1 MLNAPFADKKSNPA
15 LKNLENTEQQLTL
28 NLLQQVLKQ
37 WRRKHLQQQL
47 LLFLPIILIVLVVFL
62 FCFSLTRFS
71 TAFNEMTAIAAIMLF
86 VLGILIKLALIK
98 RNKSYNNITLKNLI
112 VHLNSRFETLEQS
125 AQLILLEQDKL
136 SNLEKLQQNKVLARL
151 SDILQ
156 QQSQTHYAQLTPK
169 FAKRKFILRNILL
182 FISLMVFIILTQFT
196 LIDNALSLLKP
207 ADQNIHVIN
216 DKNQSEQN
224 NTVLKLL
231 STKVTVIP
239 PSYSIAEGEPAEF
252 TSKILNIDTL
262 VGSKVRWRLTFS
274 EQNADI
280 FLFFS
285 NGEHHQLVKQDDGSL
300 QFELILHKSTVYH
313 LASKDKVTG
322 VVEAIS
328 DIYRINLMPDNA
340 PKIRF
345 ISPKSTV
352 TEYGKNT
359 VPKLFAE
366 VQISDDFALTDIHI
380 KASIAKGSG
389 EGVKFRDQSF
399 TFDSDAMV
407 NAKQHYYKSWSIEA
421 LAMEPGDELYFS
433 IVATDNREPEHQQT
447 RSATKIIRWLDE
459 DQTGISADGILI
471 DFMPEYFKSQRQIII
486 ETLELIE
493 DNIDLD
499 RKSFNEKS
507 ELLGIAQSALKE
519 KYGQYLGDE
528 FEKQE
533 NEGDTFD
540 ENHHDLDHDK
550 PKIHIHDEQ
559 GGSANAVISANKTAV
574 PSESSGHLHEH
585 NTANNTNGSL
595 DSARMELINKYG
607 HNHEDSDVGVMTS
620 QDPRALMKKS
630 LANMWQAELHLM
642 LSEPEQALPFEQQ
655 ALKLLNLARKA
666 ERIYVK
672 RLGFE
677 PPPVT
682 EKRRYQG
689 DQADILANSM
699 LVSRFNLE
707 QLSNQTLVV
716 FRQFLQLLNKFNQPL
731 VPTKHIPNIAELQNE
746 KATNKRNYSKLK
758 PQLSADELALVKLTK
773 LALEKLID
781 DRPALV
787 ELLVVIEQV
796 LLEQRL
802 NLSQCNQ
809 CIILLTGKI
818 TQLLPNPTASPN
830 RKLQDFEEHQPLV
843 EQYSQFLEGSL

>member
-1 MLNAPFADKKSNPA
+1 MLSNSFVDKSSNPA

-28 NLLQQVLKQ
+28 SLLKQVLKQ
-37 WRRKHLQQQL
+37 FRRKHLQQQL
-47 LLFLPIILIVLVVFL
+47 LLFLPILLTALVVFL
-62 FCFSLTRFS
+62 FYFFLTGS
-71 TAFNEMTAIAAIMLF
+71 TDVLNEMTAIAAVMLF

-98 RNKSYNNITLKNLI
+98 RSKSYNNITLQNLI

-125 AQLILLEQDKL
+125 AQLILLEQHEL
-136 SNLEKLQQNKVLARL
+136 SNLETLQQNKVLARL

-156 QQSQTHYAQLTPK
+156 QPSQTHYAQLTPD
-169 FAKRKFILRNILL
+169 FAKRKFIFRNILL
-182 FISLMVFIILTQFT
+182 FISLMVFIILTKFT
-196 LIDNALSLLKP
+196 LIDNALSLLKSVE
-207 ADQNIHVIN
+207 QSVHVIN

-231 STKVTVIP
+231 STKVTVMP

-262 VGSKVRWRLTFS
+262 VGSKVRWQLTFS
-274 EQNADI
+274 EQNANI
-280 FLFFS
+280 FLIFS
-285 NGEHHQLVKQDDGSL
+285 NGEHHQLVKQEDGSL

-313 LASKDKVTG
+313 LATKNKVTD

-328 DIYRINLMPDNA
+328 DIYRVNLMPDNA

-345 ISPKSTV
+345 INPKSTV

-389 EGVKFRDQSF
+389 EGVKFRDQNF

-407 NAKQHYYKSWSIEA
+407 NAKQHYYKSWSIEE

-433 IVATDNREPEHQQT
+433 IVATDNREPEPQHT
-447 RSATKIIRWLDE
+447 RSVTKIIRWLDE
-459 DQTGISADGILI
+459 DKTGISADGILI

-642 LSEPEQALPFEQQ
+642 LSEPERALPFEQQ

-682 EKRRYQG
+682 EQRRYQG
-689 DQADILANSM
+689 EQTDILANS
-699 LVSRFNLE
+699 VQISRFKLE

-716 FRQFLQLLNKFNQPL
+716 FRQFLHLLNRFNQQL
-731 VPTKHIPNIAELQNE
+731 VTSSKLPKAELLQNTNSAEKINVFNE
-746 KATNKRNYSKLK
+746 KAL
-758 PQLSADELALVKLTK
+758 LSAEELALVKLTK

-787 ELLVVIEQV
+787 ELLVVIEQI

-802 NLSQCNQ
+802 DLSKCEQ
-809 CIILLTGKI
+809 CINLLAGKVE
-818 TQLLPNPTASPN
+818 QLLPSPTSRPN
-830 RKLQDFEEHQPLV
+830 GKTQDFENQQPLV
-843 EQYSQFLEGSL
+843 EQYSQFLEGNL